1 MAPPPPF
8 SLGPA
13 EVQPAPPPPPLAP
26 TILDSLLCHDP
37 ARAAAILAA
46 MRPAA
51 RAAQAHAHAH
61 LCGVGVE
68 SVRAEWGALI
78 AGCPRPPLARPPRNN
93 ADDAPYD
100 PEILALL
107 EPAAAQDLIAAL
119 SPDQRDAQAAA
130 QAAWLG
136 AFGYPVAV
144 EDILGMWATHSTDTN

>member
-13 EVQPAPPPPPLAP
+13 EVQPAPPPPPFAAP
-26 TILDSLLCHDP
+26 ILDSLLSHDP
-37 ARAAAILAA
+37 VRAAMFLAA

-51 RAAQAHAHAH
+51 RDAQAQAHAD

-78 AGCPRPPLARPPRNN
+78 ARCPRPALARPPRDS
-93 ADDAPYD
+93 ADSAPYD

-107 EPAAAQDLIAAL
+107 ETAAAQDLIAAL
-119 SPDQRDAQAAA
+119 SPDQRALQATAQAR
-130 QAAWLG
+130 WLAG
-136 AFGYPVAV
+136 FGYPVAV
-144 EDILGMWATHSTDTN
+144 EDLLAMWATHATDTN

>member
-13 EVQPAPPPPPLAP
+13 EVQPAPPPPPLDP
-26 TILDSLLCHDP
+26 YILDALLSSNP

-51 RAAQAHAHAH
+51 RAAQAQAHAD

-68 SVRAEWGALI
+68 RVRAEWGALI
-78 AGCPRPPLARPPRNN
+78 AGCPRPPLARPPRDS
-93 ADDAPYD
+93 ADSAVYD

-107 EPAAAQDLIAAL
+107 ETAAAQDLIAAL
-119 SPDQRDAQAAA
+119 SPDQRAVQASAQAN
-130 QAAWLG
+130 WLAG
-136 AFGYPVAV
+136 FGYPVVPA
-144 EDILGMWATHSTDTN
+144 DLLAMWATQTTM